1 MKTDRPDEPGPGE
14 VAPDTKGGG
23 PEVCTECGG
32 TGRVGPEQCPSCDG
46 TGGVEE
52 MVGGG

>member
-1 MKTDRPDEPGPGE
+1 MKLEHPDDPASGE

-23 PEVCTECGG
+23 PAVCPDCGG
-32 TGRVGPEQCPSCDG
+32 TGRVGPEPCEACDG

-52 MVGGG
+52 TIEGG